1 MAWTLHKA
9 EKYSSNKDA
18 FKIICSVLKE
28 EERPCFY
35 KCDLRFLDFKILV
48 QHSRNGLFY
57 PFFLFLSLLQCVGFF
72 RVVCIRV
79 QKSQEGISSL

>member
-35 KCDLRFLDFKILV
+35 KCDLRFLDFKIPV

-57 PFFLFLSLLQCVGFF
+57 PFFFISFTF
-72 RVVCIRV
+72 TVCGV
-79 QKSQEGISSL
+79 LPGCLHQSSEEPRRHF